1 MRFVKPF
8 VLSVLWSQV
17 LMINLEKKKK
27 LELLWIAV
35 DLFYSHLQWLCTS
48 LQKDRVMGNTSSE
61 RAAMCQGEKGRR
73 DSRGNK
79 EGERPKILM
88 DSPEDA
94 DIFHG
99 EDMKVSCQRHLFPSW
114 LCLLTFIITKG
125 TVNNTC
131 LMGISGSYGERGV
144 PCVAAGLGSGWQRT
158 NAGPTN
164 SLSLDWRRQGGLHL
178 WIFQQLGQQDSPH

>member
-1 MRFVKPF
+1 MTLYQPTKRQ
-8 VLSVLWSQV
+8 S
-17 LMINLEKKKK
+17 
-27 LELLWIAV
+27 
-35 DLFYSHLQWLCTS
+35 
-48 LQKDRVMGNTSSE
+48 
-61 RAAMCQGEKGRR
+61 
-73 DSRGNK
+73 
-79 EGERPKILM
+79 
-88 DSPEDA
+88 
-94 DIFHG
+94 HG
-99 EDMKVSCQRHLFPSW
+99 EYKQWEGCHVPGGEGSEGQPREQGGGEAKDPDGQPRGCRYFSWWRHESKLSETSW

-144 PCVAAGLGSGWQRT
+144 PCVAAGLRSGWQRT